1 MASRDAVERRAAP
14 LLVAVLAVPLLVAV
28 VARADP
34 HWYANLDLALTEL
47 RVRDVG
53 WVHPPLVGLSGRIE
67 AFGVPGSHPGPVSF
81 WLLAPVYGL
90 LGGTSWAL
98 VAATALLALVT
109 VALAVW
115 IGHRR
120 GGWQAALATAAGAA
134 VLLQAVGPVRWS
146 QPWNPY
152 LPLLWWPVFLLA
164 AWSVLCDDRPMI
176 PVAVVAGTFCAQTHV
191 AYVGLVAAVGLLAVA
206 TVGVG
211 TVRHRDDRDRLRRT
225 LAWSGLGLLVLA
237 LLWALPVYEQLHGDP
252 GNLSILRE
260 QFGHPSEPSV
270 GIGRGTG
277 LWLRGLDPV
286 ALVTGRVDLDGPVWP
301 GLLLVAGWGAAAVAT
316 WRRGSRELGLL
327 HVVVGVALAAGLVS
341 VTRIQGQV
349 LDYLL
354 LWSWGTAV
362 VALGA
367 SLATVAVA
375 VDARRAT
382 SPGPGRAGRAGLVG
396 LAAVLVVAVAAT
408 TWEAARANPPQ
419 PGQAAVNAAV
429 LPEAVDALRAEG
441 APGGGMDGR
450 YLVRSDD
457 QVSGGLNTFTLLLEL
472 ERRGFRAGVD
482 EWSAV
487 TARPFRVLAP
497 RDATAV
503 VTYVVGP
510 AIEEWRARPDAVE
523 IAHAEP
529 PPGSAARYDRIRD
542 EVAADLRDAGLAD
555 LATTFDDNLLA
566 AAVYRDLPPDA
577 VDGLREMV
585 EVGQPTSIFVSP
597 AEG

>member
-1 MASRDAVERRAAP
+1 MASRGAFERRAAP
-14 LLVAVLAVPLLVAV
+14 VLVAVLAVPLLVAV
-28 VARADP
+28 IAQSDP
-34 HWYANLDLALTEL
+34 HWHANLDLALTEL

-81 WLLAPVYGL
+81 WLLAPAYGV

-120 GGWQAALATAAGAA
+120 GGWQGALAVAAGAA
-134 VLLQAVGPVRWS
+134 VLLQAVGPEHWS

-164 AWSVLCDDRPMI
+164 AWSVLCEDRPMI

-191 AYVGLVAAVGLLAVA
+191 AYVGLVAAVGLVAVA
-206 TVGVG
+206 IVGVG
-211 TVRHRDDRDRLRRT
+211 TVRHRTDRDRLRRT
-225 LAWSGLGLLVLA
+225 LAWSGLGMLA
-237 LLWALPVYEQLHGDP
+237 LVVLWALPVYEQLHGDP
-252 GNLSILRE
+252 GNLGILRE

-270 GIGRGTG
+270 GIGRGVG

-286 ALVTGRVDLDGPVWP
+286 ALVTGRIDLDGPVWP
-301 GLLLVAGWGAAAVAT
+301 GLVLVAGWGAAAVAA

-327 HVVVGVALAAGLVS
+327 HVVVGVALATGLVS
-341 VTRIQGQV
+341 IARIQGQV
-349 LDYLL
+349 FEYLL
-354 LWSWGTAV
+354 MWSSGTAV

-375 VDARRAT
+375 VDARGAT
-382 SPGPGRAGRAGLVG
+382 SPGLSRAGRAAPVG
-396 LAAVLVVAVAAT
+396 LTAVLVVAAAAT
-408 TWEAARANPPQ
+408 TWEAARGTPPQ
-419 PGQAAVNAAV
+419 PGQAAVNTAL

-441 APGGGMDGR
+441 APGGGIDGR

-457 QVSGGLNTFTLLLEL
+457 PVSGGLNTFTLLLEL
-472 ERRGFRAGVD
+472 ERRGFQVGVE
-482 EWSAV
+482 EWAAV
-487 TARPFRVLAP
+487 SARPFRLLAP
-497 RDATAV
+497 QDATAV

-510 AIEEWRARPDAVE
+510 AIEDWRARPGAVE

-529 PPGSAARYDRIRD
+529 PPGSAARFDRISD
-542 EVAADLRDAGLAD
+542 QVAADLRGAGLPE
-555 LATTFDDNLLA
+555 LA
-566 AAVYRDLPPDA
+566 ATFEDELLVAATDPDLPPDA
-577 VDGLREMV
+577 VDGIRQMV